1 MISIITPTY
10 NRRDLLP
17 NTIKSILAQ
26 TFTDWELI
34 IMDDGS
40 TDDTQKVVQPFL
52 KDKRIQYI
60 KKENTGQPHTLNI
73 GFTLTKG
80 EFITFLDSDDEA
92 YPDWLATAHKNI
104 KEDTGIVCVGAIRKF
119 MDGSELKESVYDY
132 KFYNEIHKVKFT
144 CGSLF
149 VRSSVFKA
157 IGGYDTELKANI
169 QTDLGYRILER
180 LKVDGLKVVGLND
193 YLVQINIH
201 NGPRIRT
208 NWERTRT
215 GGIQYYQ
222 KHLSYLREH
231 DPLVLS
237 GICSSIAYSSYKSKK
252 RGEAIRYLAKAIW
265 YNPSRLTNYARLVK
279 YSVL

>member
-17 NTIKSILAQ
+17 TTIKSILAQ

-40 TDDTQKVVQPFL
+40 TDDTEKVIQPYL
-52 KDKRIQYI
+52 KDSRIRYY
-60 KKENTGQPHTLNI
+60 KKENTGQPHTLNV
-73 GFTLTKG
+73 GFTHTRG

-92 YPDWLATAHKNI
+92 YPDWLATAHRNI
-104 KEDTGIVCVGAIRKF
+104 KGDTGIVCVGAIRKF
-119 MDGSELKESVYDY
+119 VDGTELKESVYDY
-132 KFYNEIHKVKFT
+132 KFYNDTYKVKFT

-149 VRSSVFKA
+149 IRSSVFKA
-157 IGGYDTELKANI
+157 IGGYDAELKANI

-180 LKVDGLKVVGLND
+180 LKIDGLKVVGLNE

-208 NWERTRT
+208 NWEKTRT

-222 KHLSYLREH
+222 KHLKYLKEN
-231 DPLVLS
+231 DPHVLS

-252 RGEAIRYLAKAIW
+252 RTEAICYLAKAIW